1 MKIWQKTDQG
11 AVRKENQDI
20 CAAEQLDQ
28 YTLAVVCDG
37 MGGARAGALAS
48 SLAAGAFLEA
58 LRGMLRPGQ
67 DITAVAQAGE
77 AAVAK
82 ANHIV
87 YERSREDKECRGM
100 GTTLVAAVCAGPQAT
115 IFNVGDSRAY
125 RINESG
131 ICAVTRDHSVVQ
143 DMLENGD
150 ITEEEARRHPNRNL
164 ITRALGTEREVL
176 CDVFQLSLSKD
187 DSLLLCSDGL
197 VNTVSDQ
204 EMLYEVIHG
213 EPRNTCLDRLMEI
226 AIDRG
231 APDNV
236 TMILMQYEE
245 EADG

>member
-58 LRGMLRPGQ
+58 LRGTLRPGQ

-115 IFNVGDSRAY
+115 I
-125 RINESG
+125 SG

>member
-1 MKIWQKTDQG
+1 
-11 AVRKENQDI
+11 
-20 CAAEQLDQ
+20 
-28 YTLAVVCDG
+28 
-37 MGGARAGALAS
+37 
-48 SLAAGAFLEA
+48 
-58 LRGMLRPGQ
+58 
-67 DITAVAQAGE
+67 
-77 AAVAK
+77 
-82 ANHIV
+82 
-87 YERSREDKECRGM
+87 
-100 GTTLVAAVCAGPQAT
+100 
-115 IFNVGDSRAY
+115 
-125 RINESG
+125 
-131 ICAVTRDHSVVQ
+131 
-143 DMLENGD
+143 MLENGD

>member
-58 LRGMLRPGQ
+58 LRGTLRPGQ

-100 GTTLVAAVCAGPQAT
+100 GTTLVAALCAGPQPT
-115 IFNVGDSRAY
+115 IFNV
-125 RINESG
+125 
-131 ICAVTRDHSVVQ
+131 
-143 DMLENGD
+143 
-150 ITEEEARRHPNRNL
+150 
-164 ITRALGTEREVL
+164 
-176 CDVFQLSLSKD
+176 
-187 DSLLLCSDGL
+187 
-197 VNTVSDQ
+197 
-204 EMLYEVIHG
+204 
-213 EPRNTCLDRLMEI
+213 
-226 AIDRG
+226 
-231 APDNV
+231 
-236 TMILMQYEE
+236 
-245 EADG
+245 